1 MARRHSSLIKQ
12 AKKGKNTMSNAD
24 SRGKFVWH
32 ELLTADTAGAG
43 AFYPKVVSWKS
54 QPWDKDP
61 SYTLWMTKAGPIG
74 GVANLEDGNG
84 RWLAYVGVEDVHAA
98 VAQAKSMGAKVIKD
112 VTDMPGTGTYAVLTD
127 PQGGEFAVYK
137 SHNPG
142 GNGGAPGV
150 GEFSWHELATSDP
163 DGAVSF
169 YSKLFGWGVGPKHDM
184 GPEFGTYHL
193 MLHGGEQFVGIFKSP
208 NVPTGWMCYVR
219 VDDAGKAANAAKGAG
234 GRVINGPME
243 VPGGDWIAQV
253 LDPAGVMFA
262 VHERKSGAAAAA
274 QPDAA
279 AKPAAKPKA
288 PKAAKP
294 AAAPAAAE
302 PAEAAKP
309 SAKPA
314 EAAKPAAK
322 PAEAAKPAAASKPSA
337 APKPAAAAKPAAAPA
352 KSAAAPA
359 KSAAA
364 ASSRPAAKK
373 AAAKKGAAKKTKAAA
388 KKAPAKKA
396 AAKKAPAKKA
406 GKKVAK
412 KAPAKKAAKKAAPK
426 AKKKAKSKK

>member
-1 MARRHSSLIKQ
+1 
-12 AKKGKNTMSNAD
+12 MSNAD
-24 SRGKFVWH
+24 PRGKFVWH

-54 QPWDKDP
+54 QPWEKDP

-74 GVANLEDGNG
+74 GVASLEDGNG
-84 RWLAYVGVEDVHAA
+84 RWLAYVGVEDVHGT

-112 VTDMPGTGTYAVLTD
+112 VTDMPETGTYAVLTD
-127 PQGGEFAVYK
+127 PQGGEFAVFK

-163 DGAVSF
+163 DAAVGF

-262 VHERKSGAAAAA
+262 VHERKSAAAA
-274 QPDAA
+274 QPDTAA

-288 PKAAKP
+288 PKPAKP
-294 AAAPAAAE
+294 AAAPAAE
-302 PAEAAKP
+302 PAAA
-309 SAKPA
+309 AKPA

-322 PAEAAKPAAASKPSA
+322 PAEVAKPAAKPAEVSKPAA
-337 APKPAAAAKPAAAPA
+337 APKPAAAKPAAAPA
-352 KSAAAPA
+352 KPAAPA
-359 KSAAA
+359 SK
-364 ASSRPAAKK
+364 PAAKK
-373 AAAKKGAAKKTKAAA
+373 AAAKKSPAKAAA

-396 AAKKAPAKKA
+396 A
-406 GKKVAK
+406 K
-412 KAPAKKAAKKAAPK
+412 KAPAKKAAKKVAKKAAKKVAKKAAPKK
-426 AKKKAKSKK
+426 AKKKAKAKK

>member
-1 MARRHSSLIKQ
+1 
-12 AKKGKNTMSNAD
+12 MSNAD
-24 SRGKFVWH
+24 PRGKFVWH

-84 RWLAYVGVEDVHAA
+84 RWLAYVGVEDVHAT

-112 VTDMPGTGTYAVLTD
+112 VTDMPETGTYAVLTD
-127 PQGGEFAVYK
+127 PQGGEFAVFK

-163 DGAVSF
+163 EAAVSF
-169 YSKLFGWGVGPKHDM
+169 YSKLFGWGIGPKHDM

-262 VHERKSGAAAAA
+262 VHERKSAAAT
-274 QPDAA
+274 QPDAAA

-288 PKAAKP
+288 PKPAKP
-294 AAAPAAAE
+294 AAAPAAE
-302 PAEAAKP
+302 PAA
-309 SAKPA
+309 AKPA

-322 PAEAAKPAAASKPSA
+322 PAEASKPAAA
-337 APKPAAAAKPAAAPA
+337 APKPAAAKPAAAPKAEAAPA
-352 KSAAAPA
+352 KPAAAPA
-359 KSAAA
+359 
-364 ASSRPAAKK
+364 ASKPAAKK
-373 AAAKKGAAKKTKAAA
+373 AAAKKSPAKAAA

-396 AAKKAPAKKA
+396 AKKAPARKA
-406 GKKVAK
+406 AKKVAK
-412 KAPAKKAAKKAAPK
+412 KAAKKVAKKAAPK
-426 AKKKAKSKK
+426 KAKKKAKAKK

>member
-1 MARRHSSLIKQ
+1 MARRYSSLIKQ

-24 SRGKFVWH
+24 PRGKFVWH

-84 RWLAYVGVEDVHAA
+84 RWLAYVGVEDVHAT

-112 VTDMPGTGTYAVLTD
+112 VTDMPETGTYAVLTD
-127 PQGGEFAVYK
+127 PQGGEFAVFK

-142 GNGGAPGV
+142 GNGGAPGI

-262 VHERKSGAAAAA
+262 VHERKAAAAAA
-274 QPDAA
+274 QPDA

-288 PKAAKP
+288 PKPAKP
-294 AAAPAAAE
+294 AAAVPAAE
-302 PAEAAKP
+302 PAA
-309 SAKPA
+309 AKPA

-322 PAEAAKPAAASKPSA
+322 PAEVSRPAAP
-337 APKPAAAAKPAAAPA
+337 APKPAAAKPAAAPKAEAAPA
-352 KSAAAPA
+352 KPAAAPA
-359 KSAAA
+359 
-364 ASSRPAAKK
+364 ASKPAAKK
-373 AAAKKGAAKKTKAAA
+373 AAAKKSPAKAAA

-396 AAKKAPAKKA
+396 AKKAPARKAAKKVA
-406 GKKVAK
+406 RKAAKKVAK
-412 KAPAKKAAKKAAPK
+412 KAAPKK
-426 AKKKAKSKK
+426 AKKKAKAKK

>member
-1 MARRHSSLIKQ
+1 FAHSS
-12 AKKGKNTMSNAD
+12 KKGKNTMSNAD
-24 SRGKFVWH
+24 PRGKFVWH

-74 GVANLEDGNG
+74 GVANLEDGSG
-84 RWLAYVGVEDVHAA
+84 RWLAYVGVEDVHAT

-112 VTDMPGTGTYAVLTD
+112 VTDMPETGTYAVLND
-127 PQGGEFAVYK
+127 PQGGEFAVFK

-163 DGAVSF
+163 DAAVGF

-262 VHERKSGAAAAA
+262 VHERKSVAAA
-274 QPDAA
+274 QTDAA
-279 AKPAAKPKA
+279 AKPA
-288 PKAAKP
+288 
-294 AAAPAAAE
+294 
-302 PAEAAKP
+302 
-309 SAKPA
+309 
-314 EAAKPAAK
+314 
-322 PAEAAKPAAASKPSA
+322 
-337 APKPAAAAKPAAAPA
+337 
-352 KSAAAPA
+352 
-359 KSAAA
+359 
-364 ASSRPAAKK
+364 
-373 AAAKKGAAKKTKAAA
+373 
-388 KKAPAKKA
+388 
-396 AAKKAPAKKA
+396 
-406 GKKVAK
+406 
-412 KAPAKKAAKKAAPK
+412 
-426 AKKKAKSKK
+426 